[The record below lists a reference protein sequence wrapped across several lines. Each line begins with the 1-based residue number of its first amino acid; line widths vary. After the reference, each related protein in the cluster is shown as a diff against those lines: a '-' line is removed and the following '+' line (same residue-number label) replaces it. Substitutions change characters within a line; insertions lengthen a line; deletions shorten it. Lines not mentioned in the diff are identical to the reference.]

1 MHALL
6 AKYAAKLAATGLCE
20 PGDVLIAAL
29 DDELAWSRA
38 ADGIGDAGDD
48 PRRALMKEIFAGMSI
63 SALLLAR
70 PSGAYQ
76 AAMTELARQALADAG
91 GNGPGSITPGDC
103 ETRTFLHDLPV
114 VDSLSVDSL
123 SAGGIIQALR
133 QRKGCV
139 IFHEGETLVAAYGSV
154 SPEQA
159 YVTFSSMCF
168 ACFVAYFAGHLRT
181 LRAGAMTD
189 QRRAAFARVT
199 ALLPRDRSDR
209 PDLLPG
215 PFADEDAAR
224 AAMIQAGRHT
234 VEYGLVDSYFGNI
247 SYLLPG
253 SGPGKGSDI
262 ILISQT
268 GSSLDELGACID
280 PCRMDGSSCAGLT
293 ASSEYSA
300 HKAVYEAEQTTGAT
314 GTLTGGARAILHGHP
329 RFSVILSLDCAR
341 LDCPKLGECHRA
353 CDTPRAVVDA
363 SGGMNIPIVPGE
375 VGTGPF
381 GLCNTLPQAL
391 TSTSGEK
398 RGAIVYGHG
407 LFTLGAVDFRDAFA
421 SLMDVEH
428 FCRAEY
434 FRRVAGLGG

>member
-1 MHALL
+1 MITLL
-6 AKYAAKLAATGLCE
+6 AKYAAKLAVTGLCA
-20 PGDVLIAAL
+20 PGDVLLAAL
-29 DDELAWSRA
+29 DDELVWSRA
-38 ADGIGDAGDD
+38 VESSD
-48 PRRALMKEIFAGMSI
+48 PRRALMEGIFAGMSI

-70 PSGAYQ
+70 PAGAYQ
-76 AAMTELARQALADAG
+76 AVMAELARQALADGG

-114 VDSLSVDSL
+114 VDGL
-123 SAGGIIQALR
+123 SARNIIQALR

-139 IFHEGETLVAAYGSV
+139 ILHEGVAHVASFGSV

-168 ACFVAYFAGHLRT
+168 ACFVAYFAEHLRSARSGQLT
-181 LRAGAMTD
+181 PE
-189 QRRAAFARVT
+189 RRAAFERIT
-199 ALLPRDRSDR
+199 ALLQDDRSDL

-215 PFADEDAAR
+215 PFESEDAAR
-224 AAMIQAGRHT
+224 EAMIQAGRRT

-247 SYLLPG
+247 SYRLPLPG
-253 SGPGKGSDI
+253 ADT

-300 HKAVYEAEQTTGAT
+300 HKAVYEAEQAKGAMGAK
-314 GTLTGGARAILHGHP
+314 GTMTDGARAILHGHP
-329 RFSVILSLDCAR
+329 RFSVILSLDCER

-353 CDTPRAVVDA
+353 CDTPRAVADA
-363 SGGMNIPIVPGE
+363 TCGMSVPIVPGE

-381 GLCNTLPQAL
+381 GLCNTLPSAL
-391 TSTSGEK
+391 TGTSGDATGK
-398 RGAIVYGHG
+398 GRGAIVYGHG

-421 SLMDVEH
+421 TLMDVEH

-434 FRRVAGLGG
+434 FRRVAELDAR

>member
-1 MHALL
+1 MNALL

-20 PGDVLIAAL
+20 PGDVLMAAL

-38 ADGIGDAGDD
+38 TASGD
-48 PRRALMKEIFAGMSI
+48 PRRALMEEIFAGMSI

-70 PSGAYQ
+70 PAGVYQ
-76 AAMTELARQALADAG
+76 AVMAELARQALAAG
-91 GNGPGSITPGDC
+91 TPSITPGDC

-114 VDSLSVDSL
+114 VDCRGDGALGNDGL
-123 SAGGIIQALR
+123 SADGVIQALR

-139 IFHEGETLVAAYGSV
+139 ILAHAPEGEVAHVAAFGTV

-168 ACFVAYFAGHLRT
+168 ACFVAYFAEHLRLART
-181 LRAGAMTD
+181 GGLTP
-189 QRRAAFARVT
+189 QRRSAFARIA
-199 ALLPRDRSDR
+199 ALLPPDRADP

-215 PFADEDAAR
+215 PFEDEDAAR

-247 SYLLPG
+247 SYRLP
-253 SGPGKGSDI
+253 SNGPGKGSET

-280 PCRMDGSSCAGLT
+280 PCRMDGGSCAGIT

-300 HKAVYEAEQTTGAT
+300 HKAVYEVEQAK
-314 GTLTGGARAILHGHP
+314 GGARAILHGHP
-329 RFSVILSLDCAR
+329 RFSVILSLDCER
-341 LDCPKLGECHRA
+341 LDCPKQGECHRA

-363 SGGMNIPIVPGE
+363 PAGLNIPIVPGE

-381 GLCNTLPQAL
+381 GLCHTLPQAL
-391 TSTSGEK
+391 TGTSGPPPGK
-398 RGAIVYGHG
+398 GRGAIVYGHG
-407 LFTLGAVDFRDAFA
+407 LFTLGAVDFRDAFQ

-434 FRRVAGLGG
+434 FRRVARLAAG

>member
-1 MHALL
+1 MNALM
-6 AKYAAKLAATGLCE
+6 AKYAAKLSATGLIA
-20 PGDVLIAAL
+20 PGDVLMAAM
-29 DDELAWSRA
+29 DDELAWSQQT
-38 ADGIGDAGDD
+38 DTGD
-48 PRRALMKEIFAGMSI
+48 PRRKLMGAVFAGMNI

-70 PSGAYQ
+70 PAGVYQ
-76 AAMTELARQALADAG
+76 AVMAELARQALAD
-91 GNGPGSITPGDC
+91 GPTSGWGSITPGDC

-114 VDSLSVDSL
+114 VDSMGADVV
-123 SAGGIIQALR
+123 IQALR

-139 IFHEGETLVAAYGSV
+139 ILNGEEVLVAAFGTV

-168 ACFVAYFAGHLRT
+168 ACFVAYFADHL
-181 LRAGAMTD
+181 LRARQGSLTPER
-189 QRRAAFARVT
+189 QAAFERIK
-199 ALLPRDRSDR
+199 ALLPEDRDDM

-215 PFADEDAAR
+215 PFESEDAAR
-224 AAMIQAGRHT
+224 EALIQAGRHT

-247 SYLLPG
+247 SYRLG
-253 SGPGKGSDI
+253 DT

-280 PCRMDGSSCAGLT
+280 PCRMDGSSCAGIT

-300 HKAVYEAEQTTGAT
+300 HKAVYEAEDN
-314 GTLTGGARAILHGHP
+314 ARAILHGHP
-329 RFSVILSLDCAR
+329 RFSVILSLDCER

-353 CDTPRAVVDA
+353 CDTPRAVTDP
-363 SGGMNIPIVPGE
+363 SGGLGVPIVPGE

-381 GLCNTLPQAL
+381 GLCNTLPAAL
-391 TSTSGEK
+391 TGTSGEK

-421 SLMDVEH
+421 TLMGVEH

-434 FRRVAGLGG
+434 FRRVAQLGAG

>member
-1 MHALL
+1 M
-6 AKYAAKLAATGLCE
+6 E
-20 PGDVLIAAL
+20 
-29 DDELAWSRA
+29 
-38 ADGIGDAGDD
+38 
-48 PRRALMKEIFAGMSI
+48 EIFAGMSI

-70 PSGAYQ
+70 PTGAYQ
-76 AAMTELARQALADAG
+76 AAMAELARQALADG
-91 GNGPGSITPGDC
+91 GSDGRGSITPGDC

-114 VDSLSVDSL
+114 VDCQGDSGL
-123 SAGGIIQALR
+123 KADDIIQALR

-139 IFHEGETLVAAYGSV
+139 ILADSPQGEVAHVAAFGSV
-154 SPEQA
+154 SAEQA

-168 ACFVAYFAGHLRT
+168 ACFVAYFADHLRT

-189 QRRAAFARVT
+189 QRRAAFARLT
-199 ALLPRDRSDR
+199 ALLPPDRNDR
-209 PDLLPG
+209 PKLLPG
-215 PFADEDAAR
+215 PFDDEDAAR

-247 SYLLPG
+247 SYLLPQ
-253 SGPGKGSDI
+253 SGPGKGSGT

-293 ASSEYSA
+293 ASSGYSA
-300 HKAVYEAEQTTGAT
+300 HKAVYEAELARDGARD
-314 GTLTGGARAILHGHP
+314 GARAILHGHP

-353 CDTPRAVVDA
+353 CDTPRAIVDA
-363 SGGMNIPIVPGE
+363 TGGMTVPIVPGE

-391 TSTSGEK
+391 TGTRGEK

-407 LFTLGAVDFRDAFA
+407 LFTLGAVDFRDAFQ

-434 FRRVAGLGG
+434 FRRVAALGG

>member
-1 MHALL
+1 MNALL
-6 AKYAAKLAATGLCE
+6 ANFAAKLAATGLCA

-29 DDELAWSRA
+29 DDELVWSRA
-38 ADGIGDAGDD
+38 TAGDD
-48 PRRALMKEIFAGMSI
+48 PRRALMEEIFAGMSI

-70 PSGAYQ
+70 PSGVYQ
-76 AAMTELARQALADAG
+76 AVMAELARQALADG
-91 GNGPGSITPGDC
+91 SRSITPGDC

-114 VDSLSVDSL
+114 VDSLSADD
-123 SAGGIIQALR
+123 IIQALR

-168 ACFVAYFAGHLRT
+168 ACFVAYFADHLRT

-189 QRRAAFARVT
+189 QRRAAFERIT
-199 ALLPRDRSDR
+199 ALLPRDPSHR
-209 PDLLPG
+209 PDLLSG
-215 PFADEDAAR
+215 PFDDEDAAR

-247 SYLLPG
+247 SYLLTT
-253 SGPGKGSDI
+253 SGPGRGSET

-268 GSSLDELGACID
+268 GSSLDELSACID

-300 HKAVYEAEQTTGAT
+300 HKAVYEAELTKGTTKG
-314 GTLTGGARAILHGHP
+314 TGGARAILHGHP
-329 RFSVILSLDCAR
+329 RFSVILSLDCPR

-363 SGGMNIPIVPGE
+363 TGGLNVPIVPGE

-391 TSTSGEK
+391 TGTRGEQ

>member
-1 MHALL
+1 MITLL
-6 AKYAAKLAATGLCE
+6 AKYAAKLTATGLCA
-20 PGDVLIAAL
+20 PGDVLLAAL
-29 DDELAWSRA
+29 DDELGWSQVVESS
-38 ADGIGDAGDD
+38 D
-48 PRRALMKEIFAGMSI
+48 PRRGLMEEIFAGMSI

-70 PSGAYQ
+70 PAGVYQ
-76 AAMTELARQALADAG
+76 AVMAELARQALADG
-91 GNGPGSITPGDC
+91 SRSITPGDC

-114 VDSLSVDSL
+114 VDSLHAVV
-123 SAGGIIQALR
+123 IIQALR

-139 IFHEGETLVAAYGSV
+139 ILHEGEAFVAAFGSV

-168 ACFVAYFAGHLRT
+168 ASFVAYFADHLRT

-189 QRRAAFARVT
+189 QRRAAFARST
-199 ALLPRDRSDR
+199 ALLQDDRSDR

-215 PFADEDAAR
+215 PFEDEDAAR
-224 AAMIQAGRHT
+224 EAMIQAGRST

-247 SYLLPG
+247 SYRLG
-253 SGPGKGSDI
+253 DT

-300 HKAVYEAEQTTGAT
+300 HKAVYEAELAQN
-314 GTLTGGARAILHGHP
+314 GARAILHGHP
-329 RFSVILSLDCAR
+329 RFSVILSLDCPR

-353 CDTPRAVVDA
+353 CDTARAVVDA
-363 SGGMNIPIVPGE
+363 TCGMAVPIVPGE

-391 TSTSGEK
+391 TGTSGEK

-434 FRRVAGLGG
+434 FRRVGELGPR

>member
-1 MHALL
+1 MIALL
-6 AKYAAKLAATGLCE
+6 TKYAAKLAASGLCA
-20 PGDVLIAAL
+20 PGDVLLAAL
-29 DDELAWSRA
+29 DDELAWS
-38 ADGIGDAGDD
+38 IAGD
-48 PRRALMKEIFAGMSI
+48 PRQPLMQEIFAGLNI

-70 PSGAYQ
+70 PAGAYQ
-76 AAMTELARQALADAG
+76 GVMAELARQALET
-91 GNGPGSITPGDC
+91 GPTDGWASITPGDC

-114 VDSLSVDSL
+114 VDGL
-123 SAGGIIQALR
+123 SAQGVIQALR

-139 IFHEGETLVAAYGSV
+139 VLHEGVAHVAAFGTV

-168 ACFVAYFAGHLRT
+168 ACFVAYFAEHLRT
-181 LRAGAMTD
+181 
-189 QRRAAFARVT
+189 QRTGQLTPEHRSSFKRIA
-199 ALLPRDRSDR
+199 ALLPPDRADL

-215 PFADEDAAR
+215 PFATEDAAR
-224 AAMIQAGRHT
+224 EAIIQAGRHT

-247 SYLLPG
+247 SYRLPIN
-253 SGPGKGSDI
+253 GSDT

-280 PCRMDGSSCAGLT
+280 PCRMDGSSCAGIT

-300 HKAVYEAEQTTGAT
+300 HKAVYEGVS
-314 GTLTGGARAILHGHP
+314 ARAILHGHP
-329 RFSVILSLDCAR
+329 RFSVILSLDCER

-353 CDTPRAVVDA
+353 CDTPRSVGDGTDA
-363 SGGMNIPIVPGE
+363 SAGLHIPIVPGE

-381 GLCNTLPQAL
+381 GLCNTLPPAL
-391 TSTSGEK
+391 IGTKGGR

-407 LFTLGAVDFRDAFA
+407 LFTLGAVDFRNAFA
-421 SLMDVEH
+421 TLMDVEH

-434 FRRVAGLGG
+434 FRRVAELERWPRQAPGCR